1 MINWKKLAVALAAST
16 VLLSGCTQSNIVSP
30 TSGTVEGDGVPPVFR
45 RSTRNIPEF

>member
-30 TSGTVEGDGVPPVFR
+30 TSGTVEGDGCGGG
-45 RSTRNIPEF
+45 